1 MRRNTPSPEGAHA
14 RRPGRAGQA
23 ANGSTMQDSF
33 DITTLIFI
41 VLAIFVVWRLR
52 SVLGQKTGN
61 EQPPFDPLARRDAP
75 PVRPGAAKPDQDNV
89 VRLPGANG
97 NGNGARP
104 EPAAPPA
111 ERWKGYAEA
120 GTPMAGTLD
129 EIARAEPSFD
139 AGTFLEG
146 AKAAYEMIVTA
157 FAQGDRKTLKDL
169 LSKEVYEGFERAI
182 TERERRGEKVETTF
196 VSIDKAEMAG
206 AEIQGKNAQI
216 VVRFLSKLITATR
229 DAAGAVVDGSPDTVV
244 DVTDVWTFSRALGS
258 RDPNWQ
264 LIATEAGQ

>member
-1 MRRNTPSPEGAHA
+1 
-14 RRPGRAGQA
+14 
-23 ANGSTMQDSF
+23 MQDSF

-41 VLAIFVVWRLR
+41 VLAVFVVWRLR

-75 PVRPGAAKPDQDNV
+75 PVRPGAQKPDQDNNV

-97 NGNGARP
+97 ARP
-104 EPAAPPA
+104 EPAVPPA
-111 ERWKGYAEA
+111 ERWKDYAEP
-120 GTPMAGTLD
+120 GTPMANSLD
-129 EIARAEPSFD
+129 EIARSEPSFE
-139 AGTFLEG
+139 AGSFLEG

-169 LSKEVYEGFERAI
+169 LSRDVYEGFERAI

-206 AEIQGKNAQI
+206 AEVQGRNAQI

-229 DAAGAVVDGSPDTVV
+229 DASGAVVDGSPDTVV
-244 DVTDVWTFSRALGS
+244 DVTDVWTFSRSLGS